1 MGDEAQV
8 GIHRLL
14 GGMPD
19 LERLTLELHVFKDFV
34 CTRKASIC
42 WALPNT
48 VLDESLARSIF
59 HTVRHA
65 SGQAQPVLAQLV
77 VRLGD
82 TNGILNGM
90 MQDVVMG
97 ELNHGSLYKP

>member
-1 MGDEAQV
+1 
-8 GIHRLL
+8 
-14 GGMPD
+14 MPD

-42 WALPNT
+42 WALPSA

-59 HTVRHA
+59 HTVQHA
-65 SGQAQPVLAQLV
+65 SGRAQPVLAQLFMW
-77 VRLGD
+77 LAD

-97 ELNHGSLYKP
+97 KLNHG